1 MCSELLKGN
10 LSYIN
15 ISKNSPTIHTVL
27 LTVDAA
33 LHRST
38 VALVATGALPMAGR
52 STVGGVASATGRDAA
67 PFASSLT
74 ATMERTLRRRE
85 LSCPPSSLLARDT
98 SPREASAA
106 APDGGS
112 PRSGGSP
119 RALSASGA
127 ALSPVVREWARDEI
141 ATYLYVFF
149 MCFLFFSV
157 R

>member
-1 MCSELLKGN
+1 M
-10 LSYIN
+10 
-15 ISKNSPTIHTVL
+15 
-27 LTVDAA
+27 TVDAA

-112 PRSGGSP
+112 PRSDGSP
-119 RALSASGA
+119 PGA
-127 ALSPVVREWARDEI
+127 ALPPVVREWARDEI
-141 ATYLYVFF
+141 ATYLFCFFHVF
-149 MCFLFFSV
+149 CLFFDVSFSLSC
-157 R
+157 